1 MHKTERNRRGCGRRH
16 EPWEYFIVVGFPAI
30 LAVTGAPERGGRSPP
45 PPPQSYLRLRL
56 FPDAPAYSKNA
67 INTSR
72 ATVNMVPSITPARS
86 IPSAEGFSS
95 MQIGNVLLAGERAAL
110 PYFRRSNN
118 VFGDFYES
126 PKLPFGVAP
135 DRVNVF
141 CCAYEY

>member
-1 MHKTERNRRGCGRRH
+1 MREETRTVGIFHSCWLSGNPGRDRSARTRR
-16 EPWEYFIVVGFPAI
+16 AI
-30 LAVTGAPERGGRSPP
+30 SPP